1 MKPRFCTWILIAIAA
16 TGSALAPAQ
25 TSANQTDTPQSSQ
38 GKSPPKKSSSAAPI
52 YGSQMMT
59 PEERTAYRDKIRN
72 AKTAKEREEIRDEHH
87 KEMQARAKE
96 RGVTLP
102 DKPQG
107 ARQGRPN
114 SANRSNPAS

>member
-1 MKPRFCTWILIAIAA
+1 MKRRFCTWIFIAFAA
-16 TGSALAPAQ
+16 TGPALAQAQ
-25 TSANQTDTPQSSQ
+25 TSTNQTDTPPTSQ
-38 GKSPPKKSSSAAPI
+38 GKAPAKKPSSAVPI
-52 YGSQMMT
+52 YGSQLMT
-59 PEERTAYRDKIRN
+59 PEERTAYRDKMRS
-72 AKTAKEREEIRDEHH
+72 AKTAKEREEIREEHH

-114 SANRSNPAS
+114 SVNRSNPAS

>member
-1 MKPRFCTWILIAIAA
+1 MFIALIAS
-16 TGSALAPAQ
+16 GSALAQAQ
-25 TSANQTDTPQSSQ
+25 TSTNQADTSSGSQ
-38 GKSPPKKSSSAAPI
+38 EKAPAKKPSSPAPI

-107 ARQGRPN
+107 ARHGRPS